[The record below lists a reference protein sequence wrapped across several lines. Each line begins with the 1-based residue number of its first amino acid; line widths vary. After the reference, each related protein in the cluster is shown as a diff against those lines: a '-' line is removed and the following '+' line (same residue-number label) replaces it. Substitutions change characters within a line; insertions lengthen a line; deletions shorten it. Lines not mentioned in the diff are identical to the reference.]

1 MTHLATILAALA
13 AAANASP
20 LPAVVPPARS
30 DTVRYTVTISGNRAG
45 SEVHIRE
52 ADGSLRAL
60 FEFND
65 RGRGPKVDARVTLD
79 PGGLPSSVAI
89 TGNDYLKVPVD
100 ERFTHSGG
108 TAAWTSSAE
117 QGSKPVVRPA
127 FYLPL
132 NAPPGMLAILAGA
145 LLRTPERRLDLLP
158 AGEARIELAGGTVV
172 RRESESRR
180 VTAYAIT
187 GLELT
192 PSCVWLDE
200 DGTLFA
206 IASGWSSVVR
216 EGWEAGLPAL
226 SAIQD
231 SLALVRERA
240 DARRLGV
247 RPAGPVAFTG
257 ATLFDAPAAKLLP
270 RTTVVV
276 EGNRVTAVGPD
287 DQVAI
292 PAGARRI
299 DARGKTLLPGLWDM
313 HAHMSAVDGPLDIAA
328 GVTSIRDMANDA
340 DFLAAKEKQWDEGS
354 AIGPRVVKAGFIDG
368 RGPFQG
374 PSKALVSTVEE
385 ALGWVDWY
393 AAHGYEQIKLYSSL
407 DTGFVRPIAE
417 RTHAKGLRL
426 SGHIPNHMTA
436 TQAVLAGYDE
446 IQHTNMLFLNFLG
459 DSIDTRTPAR
469 FTAVARYGAQL
480 DLGSDS
486 VRAFLRLLKEHGT
499 VVDPTLATFEGMFTA
514 NPGEMSDG
522 DARMAARLPAQLARG
537 LRGGG
542 LPATPEQR
550 ERYRAA
556 YANML
561 RMVKALYDNGIPI
574 VAGTDCSAGF
584 CLHRELELYSKAGIP
599 NAEILRIATWVPA
612 QVMKHADRL
621 GAVAPGKL
629 ADLILV
635 DGDPVA
641 DIANIRRVSLVMRDG
656 VLFDPAAV
664 YRILGVITP
673 PLSP

>member
-1 MTHLATILAALA
+1 MMLLPTTLAALVSVPWP
-13 AAANASP
+13 SP
-20 LPAVVPPARS
+20 LPAVAPPVRS
-30 DTVRYTVTISGNRAG
+30 DTVRYTVSISGNRAG
-45 SEVHIRE
+45 SEISIRE
-52 ADGSLRAL
+52 ADGALHVL

-65 RGRGPKVDARVTLD
+65 RGRGPRVDARITLD
-79 PGGLPSSVAI
+79 AGGLPSSVAI

-100 ERFTHSGG
+100 ERFTQSSG
-108 TAAWTSSAE
+108 TATWTSSAE
-117 QGSKPVVRPA
+117 QGSKPVTRPA

-158 AGEARIELAGGTVV
+158 AGEARIGLAGGTVV
-172 RRESESRR
+172 RRGSESRR

-187 GLELT
+187 GLEFT
-192 PSCVWLDE
+192 PSCEWLDE

-299 DARGKTLLPGLWDM
+299 DAHGKTLLPGLWDM
-313 HAHMSAVDGPLDIAA
+313 HSHMSAVDGPLDIAA

-340 DFLAAKEKQWDEGS
+340 DFLAAKQKQWDEGS

-393 AAHGYEQIKLYSSL
+393 VAHGYEQIKLYSSL

-436 TQAVLAGYDE
+436 TEAVLAGYDE

-514 NPGEMSDG
+514 NPGEMSEG
-522 DARMAARLPAQLARG
+522 DSRMAARLPAQLARG

-561 RMVKALYDNGIPI
+561 RMVKALYDYGIPI

-584 CLHRELELYSKAGIP
+584 CLQRELELYGKAGIP

-641 DIANIRRVSLVMRDG
+641 DIANIRRVSLVMKDG

-664 YRILGVITP
+664 YRTLGVITP

>member
-1 MTHLATILAALA
+1 MTLLVTMLAALGA
-13 AAANASP
+13 AP
-20 LPAVVPPARS
+20 LAPRLLAFAPELRA

-45 SEVHIRE
+45 SEASIRE
-52 ADGSLRAL
+52 ADGSDHLL

-65 RGRGPKVDARVTLD
+65 RGRGPKLDARVTLD
-79 PGGLPSSVAI
+79 PGGLPVTVAI

-100 ERFTHSGG
+100 ERFALAGG
-108 TAAWTSSAE
+108 TATWTSAAE
-117 QGSKPVVRPA
+117 KGSKAVTGPA

-132 NAPPGMLAILAGA
+132 NAPSGITAILARA
-145 LLRTPERRLDLLP
+145 LLRAPGRRLDLLP
-158 AGEARIELAGGTVV
+158 AGEARIELAGGAVV
-172 RRESESRR
+172 KRGSESRP
-180 VTAYAIT
+180 VTAWAIT
-187 GLELT
+187 GLDFT
-192 PSCVWLDE
+192 PSYVWLDG

-206 IASGWSSVVR
+206 IASGWSGVVR
-216 EGWEAGLPAL
+216 AGWEEQIAPLA
-226 SAIQD
+226 AIQD
-231 SLALVRERA
+231 SLSQVRERDA
-240 DARRLGV
+240 ARRLATH
-247 RPAGPVAFTG
+247 PAGPVAFTG
-257 ATLFDAPAAKLLP
+257 ATLFDAPSAKLVP
-270 RTTVVV
+270 HTTVVV
-276 EGNRVTAVGPD
+276 QGNRVSAVGPD
-287 DQVAI
+287 DQVTI
-292 PAGARRI
+292 PDGARRI
-299 DARGKTLLPGLWDM
+299 DAQGKTLLPGLWDM
-313 HAHMSAVDGPLDIAA
+313 HAHMSEVDGPLDIAA
-328 GVTSIRDMANDA
+328 GITSVRDMANDA
-340 DFLAAKEKQWDEGS
+340 DFLAAKQKQWDDGS
-354 AIGPRVVKAGFIDG
+354 AIGPRVVRAGFIDG

-407 DTGFVRPIAE
+407 DTAFVRPIAE

-436 TQAVLAGYDE
+436 AQAVRAGYDE

-469 FTAVARYGAQL
+469 FTAVARDGASL

-486 VRAFLRLLKEHGT
+486 VTAFLRLLSDHHT

-514 NPGEMSDG
+514 DPGEMSEG

-537 LRGGG
+537 LRSGG
-542 LPATPEQR
+542 LPATPELR

-561 RMVKALYDNGIPI
+561 RMVKSLYDHSIPI
-574 VAGTDCSAGF
+574 VAGTDCTAGF

-612 QVMKHADRL
+612 QIMKHTDRL
-621 GAVAPGKL
+621 GSVAPGKF

-641 DIANIRRVSLVMRDG
+641 DITRIRRISLVMKNG

-664 YRILGVITP
+664 YRTLGVITP